1 MQQPQRV
8 TAVVNPAAG
17 GDADRVMAALT
28 EVGTA
33 TVHSV
38 RTTAA
43 GDAADLAYKLATG
56 EQPPDLLVVVGGD
69 GTVCEVATGLH
80 RAGTAGAAVPPL
92 LVAPGG
98 TGNSTYRGL
107 CDDAPWPTV
116 AEQALRGEAVV
127 RPIDLGRVEP
137 YDHLVVLGSGSG
149 LFAESLAAI
158 KDRPERGRDLLMKA
172 AAEAMARYRPYPGR
186 VTVDG
191 ETFYEGGI
199 VETIIGGFRYRGGL
213 LNLVPKSIVDDG
225 WLDVTVV
232 TAAVGMAEFAQ
243 AAQGGMVYDVPG
255 ILHGRGSHVGIART
269 DGQPVL
275 WEHDGE
281 LMPPAP
287 AYGIAVLPAA
297 LRVLTPVEAP
307 PWFEG

>member
-17 GDADRVMAALT
+17 GDTDRILST
-28 EVGTA
+28 LDST
-33 TVHSV
+33 TVHTV
-38 RTTAA
+38 RTSGA
-43 GDAADLAYKLATG
+43 GDAADLAYKLATQ
-56 EQPPDLLVVVGGD
+56 EQPPDLVVAVGGD
-69 GTVCEVATGLH
+69 GTVCEVVTGLH

-92 LVAPGG
+92 LVAPAG

-107 CDDAPWPTV
+107 CDDAPWEAV
-116 AEQALRGEAVV
+116 AGQALRGEAVI
-127 RPIDLGRVEP
+127 RPLDLGRVTHN
-137 YDHLVVLGSGSG
+137 DHLVVLGSGSG

-186 VTVDG
+186 VSVDG

-232 TAAVGMAEFAQ
+232 TAAVDMAEFAQ

-255 ILHGRGSHVGIART
+255 ILHGRGSRIGIART
-269 DGQPVL
+269 DGQPLL

-281 LMPPAP
+281 LMPPEP
-287 AYGIAVLPAA
+287 AYEIAVLPGAV
-297 LRVLTPVEAP
+297 RVLTPVEAP
-307 PWFEG
+307 VWFEG